1 MFLVGLTGNY
11 GTGKSTVLKIFQK
24 LGALTYD
31 ADKIV
36 ESLLQEKDVLQK
48 IRNLFG
54 DGIFQANG
62 GLDKQKVA
70 AIIFS
75 DNASRRSLEDIL
87 HPLVFK
93 KINRLL
99 EHADRKSRI
108 AIVETPLLFEGGYE
122 GRFQRIITVQSE
134 QERALHRLGKK
145 GLKREEA
152 LQRIRSQLPIE
163 EKIRKSDFTVN
174 NNGTPAETEQQVKNI
189 YEKLIQEG
197 HHGDRCRAR
206 SLKYNIP

>member
-11 GTGKSTVLKIFQK
+11 GMGKSTVLNIFQK

-36 ESLLQEKDVLQK
+36 EALLQETEVLQK

-70 AIIFS
+70 SIIFS

-87 HPLVFK
+87 HPLVFE
-93 KINRLL
+93 KIHRLL
-99 EHADRKSRI
+99 EHPDTAKK
-108 AIVETPLLFEGGYE
+108 IVVVEIPLLFERGYE
-122 GRFQRIITVQSE
+122 DRFQCIITVQTE
-134 QERALHRLGKK
+134 LERALHRLEEK
-145 GLKREEA
+145 GVKREEA
-152 LQRIRSQLPIE
+152 LRRIRLQVPIE

-174 NNGTPAETEQQVKNI
+174 NNGTTSEAEQQVRNI
-189 YEKLIQEG
+189 FEKLLQEG

-206 SLKYNIP
+206 SLK

>member
-11 GTGKSTVLKIFQK
+11 GMGKSTVLKIFQK

-36 ESLLQEKDVLQK
+36 EALFQDEEVLQK

-62 GLDKQKVA
+62 RLDKQKVA
-70 AIIFS
+70 SIIFS

-87 HPLVFK
+87 HPLVFE

-99 EHADRKSRI
+99 EYSDTEDKI
-108 AIVETPLLFEGGYE
+108 VVVETPLLFERGYKN
-122 GRFQRIITVQSE
+122 RFQCIITVKTE
-134 QERALHRLGKK
+134 LERALHRLEEK
-145 GLKREEA
+145 GVKREEA
-152 LQRIRSQLPIE
+152 LERMRSQLPIE

-174 NNGTPAETEQQVKNI
+174 NDGTTTETEQQVRNI
-189 YEKLIQEG
+189 YEKLLQEG

-206 SLKYNIP
+206 SLK

>member
-1 MFLVGLTGNY
+1 MFLVGLTGNF
-11 GTGKSTVLKIFQK
+11 GMGKSTVLKIFQK

-36 ESLLQEKDVLQK
+36 EALFQDDEVLQK

-62 GLDKQKVA
+62 RLDKQKVA
-70 AIIFS
+70 SIIFS

-87 HPLVFK
+87 HPRVFE

-99 EHADRKSRI
+99 EHSDTEDKI
-108 AIVETPLLFEGGYE
+108 VVVETPLLFERGYKN
-122 GRFQRIITVQSE
+122 RFQCIITVQTE
-134 QERALHRLGKK
+134 LERALHRLEEK
-145 GLKREEA
+145 GVKREEA

-163 EKIRKSDFTVN
+163 EKIRKSNFTVN
-174 NNGTPAETEQQVKNI
+174 NDGTTTETEQQVRNI
-189 YEKLIQEG
+189 YEKLLQEG

-206 SLKYNIP
+206 SLK

>member
-1 MFLVGLTGNY
+1 MFLVGLTGNF
-11 GTGKSTVLKIFQK
+11 GMGKSTVLKIFQK

-36 ESLLQEKDVLQK
+36 EALFQDDEVLQK

-62 GLDKQKVA
+62 RLDKQKVA
-70 AIIFS
+70 SIIFS

-87 HPLVFK
+87 HPRVFE

-99 EHADRKSRI
+99 EHSNTEDKI
-108 AIVETPLLFEGGYE
+108 VVVETPLLFERGYKN
-122 GRFQRIITVQSE
+122 RFQCIITVQTE
-134 QERALHRLGKK
+134 LERALHRLEEK
-145 GLKREEA
+145 GVKREEA

-174 NNGTPAETEQQVKNI
+174 NDGTTRETEQQVRNI
-189 YEKLIQEG
+189 YEKLLQEG

-206 SLKYNIP
+206 SLK

>member
-36 ESLLQEKDVLQK
+36 ESLLQETEVLQQ

-99 EHADRKSRI
+99 EHPDRKSRI
-108 AIVETPLLFEGGYE
+108 VVVETPLLFERGYE
-122 GRFQRIITVQSE
+122 GRFQCIITVQTE
-134 QERALHRLGKK
+134 QERALHRLEKK
-145 GLKREEA
+145 GLKQEEA

-163 EKIRKSDFTVN
+163 EKIRKSDFIVN
-174 NNGTPAETEQQVKNI
+174 NNGSPAETEQQVINI
-189 YEKLIQEG
+189 YEKLLQEG

-206 SLKYNIP
+206 SLK

>member
-1 MFLVGLTGNY
+1 MFLVGLAGNY
-11 GTGKSTVLKIFQK
+11 GMGKSTVLKIFQK

-36 ESLLQEKDVLQK
+36 ASLLQEKDVLQK

-54 DGIFQANG
+54 DEIFHANG
-62 GLDKQKVA
+62 GLDKQKIA

-75 DNASRRSLEDIL
+75 NNASRHALEDII
-87 HPLVFK
+87 HPLVFR
-93 KINRLL
+93 KINSLL
-99 EHADRKSRI
+99 EHSNRGNKI
-108 AIVETPLLFEGGYE
+108 VVVETPLLFERGYE
-122 GRFQRIITVQSE
+122 DRFQRIITVQTE
-134 QERALHRLGKK
+134 QERALHRLEKK
-145 GLKREEA
+145 GVKREEA

-174 NNGTPAETEQQVKNI
+174 NNGTPAETEQQVRTI
-189 YEKLIQEG
+189 YEKLLQEG

-206 SLKYNIP
+206 SLK

>member
-36 ESLLQEKDVLQK
+36 ESLLQETEVLQQ

-54 DGIFQANG
+54 DGIFQTNG

-93 KINRLL
+93 KINRLP
-99 EHADRKSRI
+99 EHPDRKNRI
-108 AIVETPLLFEGGYE
+108 IVVETPLLFERGYE
-122 GRFQRIITVQSE
+122 GRFQCIITVQTE
-134 QERALHRLGKK
+134 QERAVRRLEKK

-152 LQRIRSQLPIE
+152 LQRIQSQLPIE
-163 EKIRKSDFTVN
+163 EKTRKSDFIVN
-174 NNGTPAETEQQVKNI
+174 NNGSPAETEQQVRYI
-189 YEKLIQEG
+189 YEKLLQEG
-197 HHGDRCRAR
+197 HHGDRCRTR
-206 SLKYNIP
+206 SLK

>member
-36 ESLLQEKDVLQK
+36 ESLLQETEVLQQ

-54 DGIFQANG
+54 DRIFQANG
-62 GLDKQKVA
+62 RLDKQKVA

-93 KINRLL
+93 KINRFL
-99 EHADRKSRI
+99 EHPDRESRI
-108 AIVETPLLFEGGYE
+108 VIVETPLLFERGYE
-122 GRFQRIITVQSE
+122 GRFQQIITVQT
-134 QERALHRLGKK
+134 
-145 GLKREEA
+145 
-152 LQRIRSQLPIE
+152 
-163 EKIRKSDFTVN
+163 EK
-174 NNGTPAETEQQVKNI
+174 E
-189 YEKLIQEG
+189 
-197 HHGDRCRAR
+197 
-206 SLKYNIP
+206 